1 MTTLVPEVTC
11 IHYTTEPIIILP
23 GLLFLVRSHG
33 CVVVRWKSLR
43 SHTRKMSSL
52 FHAACHAK
60 CDSISNLAA
69 TYIRPDSTHRHRQM
83 CSDRKGQANVCHS
96 DMGTDLSVI
105 LMGHF

>member
-11 IHYTTEPIIILP
+11 IHYTTELYTPRASV
-23 GLLFLVRSHG
+23 FCHG

-60 CDSISNLAA
+60 FDSISNLAA
-69 TYIRPDSTHRHRQM
+69 TYIRPDSTHR
-83 CSDRKGQANVCHS
+83 QANVQ
-96 DMGTDLSVI
+96 
-105 LMGHF
+105 